1 MSLLSD
7 TLGLLGGITSFMGGQ
22 ATQAQS
28 KQVARNIEFMSGVN
42 SANFLA
48 ESANQAKLMERQAES
63 SVASINS
70 QYAAS
75 GVDIT
80 SGSAFRVAASEA
92 SAAAGTITNFKRNSE
107 IQARLIK
114 YTGAT
119 DAYNV
124 RAQGAQA
131 AINGTASLLGSFG
144 NIL

>member
-1 MSLLSD
+1 MS
-7 TLGLLGGITSFMGGQ
+7 TMNILGGLTAFMGGL

-28 KQVARNIEFMSGVN
+28 REVARNIEFLAGVN

-75 GVDIT
+75 GVDTT

-92 SAAAGTITNFKRNSE
+92 SAAAGTITNFKRNSD

-114 YTGAT
+114 FTGAT

-131 AINGTASLLGSFG
+131 AINGTATLLGSFG
-144 NIL
+144 GE